1 VSVRTSRIL
10 ARPPLVVITTNE
22 ERTLPD
28 AFLRRC
34 LVLHLALPEDDGA
47 LVRALIARGR
57 AHFQGCAEQVLQ
69 RTAELL
75 AADRAELRR
84 QDLAPP
90 GVAEYIDLVR
100 AVIEQRK
107 EDVAGQVALLERIA
121 KFALRKHPP
130 EPGR

>member
-1 VSVRTSRIL
+1 M
-10 ARPPLVVITTNE
+10 ITTNE
-22 ERTLPD
+22 ERALPD

-34 LVLHLALPEDDGA
+34 LVLHLALPDEDGA
-47 LVRALIARGR
+47 LVRALITRGR
-57 AHFQGCAEQVLQ
+57 AHFSECAERVL
-69 RTAELL
+69 RRAAELL

-100 AVIEQRK
+100 AVTEQRK
-107 EDVAGQVALLERIA
+107 DDEAGQISLLERIA

-130 EPGR
+130 EPVR